1 MAYSIDFIKRAV
13 AYKQEGHT
21 LKQLQEAFGI
31 PSETYYDWKEK
42 LERGFE
48 FGVKTKGE
56 RMRKIDKEALKQ
68 AVEAN
73 PDAFLWE
80 LAEQFNCTPVAVFYA
95 LEKLDITRKKRLL
108 PIMKNQKKNELSL
121 PIN

>member
-31 PSETYYDWKEK
+31 PAETYYDWKKK
-42 LERGFE
+42 LDNGFV
-48 FGVKTKGE
+48 FGAKAKGG
-56 RMRKIDKEALKQ
+56 RKRKIDKEALKQ
-68 AVEAN
+68 AVEIK

-80 LAEQFNCTPVAVFYA
+80 LAGQFNCTPVAIHYA
-95 LEKLDITRKKRLL
+95 LKNMGITIKKSSLS
-108 PIMKNQKKNELSL
+108 IMKDPRGEEL
-121 PIN
+121 IFAKR

>member
-42 LERGFE
+42 LENGFE

-56 RMRKIDKEALKQ
+56 RIRKIDKEALKQ

-73 PDAFLWE
+73 PDAFLRE
-80 LAEQFNCTPVAVFYA
+80 LAEQFKCTPVAIFYT
-95 LEKLDITRKKRLL
+95 LEKLDITRKKRLS
-108 PIMKNQKKNELSL
+108 PIMKNQRKSELSL
-121 PIN
+121 PIS

>member
-31 PSETYYDWKEK
+31 PAETYYDWKKK
-42 LERGFE
+42 LENGFA
-48 FGVKTKGE
+48 FGVKAKGE
-56 RMRKIDKEALKQ
+56 RKRKIDKEALKQ
-68 AVEAN
+68 AVEMN

-80 LAEQFNCTPVAVFYA
+80 LAEQFDCTPVAIYYA
-95 LEKLDITRKKRLL
+95 LENLNNTRKKRCS
-108 PIMKNQKKNELSL
+108 PIMKNPKKNEKSL
-121 PIN
+121 ING

>member
-21 LKQLQEAFGI
+21 LKQLQDAFGI

-42 LERGFE
+42 LENGFV
-48 FGVKTKGE
+48 FGVKAKGD
-56 RMRKIDKEALKQ
+56 RKRKIDKEALKK
-68 AVEAN
+68 AVEMN

-80 LAEQFNCTPVAVFYA
+80 LADQFDCTPVAIHYA
-95 LEKLDITRKKRLL
+95 LVNMGITRKKNNLSF
-108 PIMKNQKKNELSL
+108 MKDPMKKELSL
-121 PIN
+121 IKR